1 MGLSRQAIVSGAL
14 REQKLMRRR
23 EEFLAA
29 ALDVVNHQKEIQHIA
44 EVFRR
49 REAAAAAAT
58 LRRRVCEVRSQ
69 LSSGLEERRCKL
81 KALLEGEQNEAK
93 AMIRQLQQSAATRE
107 HAMMQRAEALR
118 RKRDQERNEEDKRL
132 DNLRH
137 RQGQDDLRLQEHR
150 KLVKE
155 VSYPSISSTLRFI

>member
-1 MGLSRQAIVSGAL
+1 MGLSRQAIVAGAL
-14 REQKLMRRR
+14 REQKQMRRR

-29 ALDVVNHQKEIQHIA
+29 ALDAVTHQKEIQHIA

-49 REAAAAAAT
+49 REAAVAAAF

-93 AMIRQLQQSAATRE
+93 ATIRQLQQSAATRE

-132 DNLRH
+132 YNLPH
-137 RQGQDDLRLQEHR
+137 KQGQDDLRLQERR

-155 VSYPSISSTLRFI
+155 VSYPSISFTVRVI